1 MQLKSKCNEG
11 IRFLLC
17 VDIQSR
23 YAWVSPLKDKKSITI
38 TIAFQKILDES
49 NCKPN
54 KLWVDKGSEFN
65 NRSIKSWLLDNDI
78 EMHSTHNKGKYVVA
92 ERFIRTLTKFIT
104 SAPKKS
110 V

>member
-1 MQLKSKCNEG
+1 M
-11 IRFLLC
+11 
-17 VDIQSR
+17 
-23 YAWVSPLKDKKSITI
+23 KDKKSITI

-78 EMHSTHNKGKYVVA
+78 EMHSTHNKGKSVVA
-92 ERFIRTLTKFIT
+92 ERFIGTLTKSIT
-104 SAPKKS
+104 SASKNLHI
-110 V
+110 VNLADIQQYIA

>member
-1 MQLKSKCNEG
+1 M
-11 IRFLLC
+11 
-17 VDIQSR
+17 
-23 YAWVSPLKDKKSITI
+23 KDKKVITI

-78 EMHSTHNKGKYVVA
+78 EMHSTHNKGKSVVA
-92 ERFIRTLTKFIT
+92 ERFIRTLTKSIT
-104 SAPKKS
+104 SASKNLRI
-110 V
+110 VNLADIQQYIA

>member
-1 MQLKSKCNEG
+1 M
-11 IRFLLC
+11 
-17 VDIQSR
+17 
-23 YAWVSPLKDKKSITI
+23 KDKKVITI

-78 EMHSTHNKGKYVVA
+78 EMHSTHNKGKSVVA
-92 ERFIRTLTKFIT
+92 ERFIRTLTKSIT
-104 SAPKKS
+104 SASKNLRI
-110 V
+110 VNLADIQQYIAYHN

>member
-1 MQLKSKCNEG
+1 M
-11 IRFLLC
+11 
-17 VDIQSR
+17 
-23 YAWVSPLKDKKSITI
+23 KDKKSITI

-104 SAPKKS
+104 SSSKNLYNDNLADIQQYIAYHN
-110 V
+110 